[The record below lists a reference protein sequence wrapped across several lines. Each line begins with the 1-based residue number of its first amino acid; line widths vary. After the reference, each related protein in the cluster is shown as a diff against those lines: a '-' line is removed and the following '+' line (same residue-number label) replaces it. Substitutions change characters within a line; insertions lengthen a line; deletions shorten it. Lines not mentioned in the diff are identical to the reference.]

1 VSLPCRALLV
11 AAILGCVPS
20 AASSALEPGDHTFEL
35 RAGGLERSYVV
46 HLPEA
51 RGARPAVVLNFHG
64 GGGNA
69 RQYQAYVQT
78 DRLADREGFVVVYP
92 SGSGILQDRL
102 LTWNAGGCC
111 GYAMRANVDDV
122 GFVRALLDDLA
133 ARVAFDR
140 TRVYAT
146 GLSNGAMMSYRL
158 AAELPEAI
166 AAVAPVAG
174 AMVLG
179 SEPPS
184 HAKPVLHIHSV
195 DDHRAL
201 YAGGLGAP
209 FPFTGVRVL
218 HPSVEARLALWAKAN
233 ACGEALQAVTERAW
247 TDATGRRHGATLLR
261 YADCRVETALWRL
274 SGAGHV
280 WPGAQL
286 DYLPALLGPG
296 TRVID
301 ANEEIWR
308 FFQRHRLGA
317 APAADASGLKTGQAP
332 NAAAPVTCA
341 QSFNV
346 SNVSNV
352 TNVSN
357 ALGGQGC

>member
-1 VSLPCRALLV
+1 MSLLCRTLT
-11 AAILGCVPS
+11 AAILGGVAS
-20 AASSALEPGDHTFEL
+20 VASSAPEPGDHTFEL
-35 RAGGLERSYVV
+35 RVGGVERSYIL
-46 HLPEA
+46 HQPA
-51 RGARPAVVLNFHG
+51 NRGPRPAVVLNFHG

-78 DRLADREGFVVVYP
+78 DRLAEREGFLVVYP
-92 SGSGILQDRL
+92 NGSGLLRERL

-111 GYAMRANVDDV
+111 GYAMRTNVDDV

-140 TRVYAT
+140 ARVYAT

-158 AAELPEAI
+158 AVELPEAI
-166 AAVAPVAG
+166 AAIAPVAG

-179 SEPPS
+179 SKPPS
-184 HAKPVLHIHSV
+184 HAKPVLHIHSI

-209 FPFTGVRVL
+209 FPFTTVRVL
-218 HPSVEARLALWAKAN
+218 HPSVEARLALWAQAN
-233 ACGEALQAVTERAW
+233 ACDDALQAVAEREW
-247 TDATGRRHGATLLR
+247 TDAAGRRHGATLLR

-308 FFQRHRLGA
+308 FFRRHRLGA
-317 APAADASGLKTGQAP
+317 APAADASGLKTGQAR
-332 NAAAPVTCA
+332 NAATPVSCA
-341 QSFNV
+341 QLF
-346 SNVSNV
+346 
-352 TNVSN
+352 NVSN
-357 ALGGQGC
+357 ALGTQGC

>member
-1 VSLPCRALLV
+1 MRRLCRLL
-11 AAILGCVPS
+11 AAVIFGGLPS
-20 AASSALEPGDHTFEL
+20 AATSAPEPGDHTFEL
-35 RAGGLERSYVV
+35 RAGGVERSYIL
-46 HLPEA
+46 HQPA
-51 RGARPAVVLNFHG
+51 NRRPRPAVVLNFHG

-78 DRLADREGFVVVYP
+78 DRLAEREGFLVVYP
-92 SGSGILQDRL
+92 NGSGVLRERL

-122 GFVRALLDDLA
+122 GFVRALLEDLA
-133 ARVAFDR
+133 ARVVFDR

-166 AAVAPVAG
+166 AAIAPVAG

-179 SEPPS
+179 STPPA

-209 FPFTGVRVL
+209 FPFTAVRVL
-218 HPSVEARLALWAKAN
+218 HPGVEARLALWAQAN
-233 ACGEALQAVTERAW
+233 GCDDALQSVAERDW
-247 TDATGRRHGATLLR
+247 TDSAGRRHVATLLR
-261 YADCRVETALWRL
+261 YAHCRVETALWRL
-274 SGAGHV
+274 RGAGHV
-280 WPGAQL
+280 WPSAQL

-317 APAADASGLKTGQAP
+317 PSAADASALETRQARS
-332 NAAAPVTCA
+332 AAASLSCA
-341 QSFNV
+341 QS
-346 SNVSNV
+346 SDID
-352 TNVSN
+352 
-357 ALGGQGC
+357 GGQGC

>member
-1 VSLPCRALLV
+1 MSLLRRALAV
-11 AAILGCVPS
+11 AAIFGCAAS
-20 AASSALEPGDHTFEL
+20 TASSAPEQGDHRFEL
-35 RAGGLERSYVV
+35 RAGGVERSYVV
-46 HLPEA
+46 HLPAA
-51 RGARPAVVLNFHG
+51 RGPRPAVVLNFHG

-78 DRLADREGFVVVYP
+78 DRLAEREGFLVVYP
-92 SGSGILQDRL
+92 NGSGLLRDRL

-133 ARVAFDR
+133 TRVAFDR

-166 AAVAPVAG
+166 AAIAPVAG

-179 SEPPS
+179 AEPPS

-201 YAGGLGAP
+201 YVGGLGAP

-233 ACGEALQAVTERAW
+233 ACGETLQAVAERDW
-247 TDATGRRHGATLLR
+247 TDTEGRQHGATLLR

-286 DYLPALLGPG
+286 DYRPALLGPG

-301 ANEEIWR
+301 ANEEVWR

-317 APAADASGLKTGQAP
+317 ASAANASTLETRQARID
-332 NAAAPVTCA
+332 AAPLTCA
-341 QSFNV
+341 QSSKV
-346 SNVSNV
+346 D
-352 TNVSN
+352 
-357 ALGGQGC
+357 GGREC